1 MYVYVYVYENVLVCM
16 SMYKYVC
23 LYVCSWMYVCIY
35 LSMSMYKHVCMYVCM
50 NVLNLGC
57 DCDNMPAFNKFLSS
71 SSKPTGKIVERS
83 WTIIKS
89 TIGGCEFEEEEE
101 EEEEVEIHR

>member
-1 MYVYVYVYENVLVCM
+1 MFVYMFMNVCMYV
-16 SMYKYVC
+16 S
-23 LYVCSWMYVCIY
+23 IY
-35 LSMSMYKHVCMYVCM
+35 LSMSMYKHACMYVCM
-50 NVLNLGC
+50 YVLNLGC
-57 DCDNMPAFNKFLSS
+57 DCDNIPAFNKFLSS
-71 SSKPTGKIVERS
+71 SSKPTGKAVERS